1 MLINFNQKLKNYN
14 GKPITHDR
22 PVENGGPMEV
32 TLRWACCE
40 ALMGNVPGEKLEGE
54 VKIKRYLLA
63 QKIYQ
68 KDVELTA
75 EETADLKHLIGI
87 GFSTAVAGA
96 ALPLLDPAMVK
107 EEITS

>member
-1 MLINFNQKLKNYN
+1 MLIDFNQNLKDYK
-14 GKPITHDR
+14 GDTITHDR
-22 PVENGGPMEV
+22 PVENGGPMKV

-40 ALMGNVPGEKLEGE
+40 ALMGNVPGEQIDGE
-54 VKIKRYLLA
+54 KKVARYLLA
-63 QKIYQ
+63 QKIHLG
-68 KDVELTA
+68 DVELTA

-107 EEITS
+107 EETAS